1 MSESNVFQRE
11 KKPFQMLGREFSYE
25 FLPSIHLQEVMV
37 GITNLITS
45 LDFELGDDENVTASL
60 KDDNLLP
67 RAMEIAK
74 DLLSSRVYQV
84 ISDVLQHQNSE
95 IVNVST
101 LKTATS
107 PLEIAKFLDLLISDP
122 EVHEA
127 IATLGKSLSGLMMK
141 LTNRSATEKST
152 PSSPT
157 TSDSTGSMST
167 IA

>member
-1 MSESNVFQRE
+1 MSETNVFQRD
-11 KKPFQMLGREFSYE
+11 KKPFRMMGREFSYE

-37 GITNLITS
+37 GITNMITS
-45 LDFELGDDENVTASL
+45 LDFSLEDDTNVTASL
-60 KDDNLLP
+60 KDEELLP

-84 ISDVLQHQNSE
+84 VSDVLQYQNSE
-95 IVNVST
+95 IVSVSA
-101 LKTATS
+101 LKTGTS
-107 PLEIAKFLDLLISDP
+107 PLEIAQFMDLLISDP

-167 IA
+167 TV